1 MSAWGWPPGDRNPP
15 EAHTE
20 QADPAQT
27 SSQFWRPELSPTCEF
42 QVDRNFFAVTVW
54 KLIVETT
61 HCLPEIQTLQ
71 ATLILVPFCSLGQ
84 VPTIEATRPWL
95 GRDGTGARRPQ
106 PAWSDRRM
114 RRLPLAIV
122 GKGARPGRCPAV
134 CPSPRPWQARPVC
147 PRLVPQPWHRVT
159 AEAGRT
165 RLCLHRERGVWPQP
179 ARPRPGASARTPPE
193 GPRPP
198 GPGRP
203 GGQGG
208 SCPGPGRRRERGGGR
223 AVAGFR
229 WPVGPQQRGGSRAGA
244 GPGRPA
250 RGGSRGPARL
260 GQRLP
265 TCLCMAGACG
275 PVGPWSHAPQQ
286 PGGAAKE
293 PWGVRGVL
301 QPHSGVPHC
310 HTQGCQPLAGLT
322 ANTAAGGR
330 AVYAVVTLAV
340 ATSRRRG

>member
-1 MSAWGWPPGDRNPP
+1 MSPR
-15 EAHTE
+15 
-20 QADPAQT
+20 
-27 SSQFWRPELSPTCEF
+27 CEF

-71 ATLILVPFCSLGQ
+71 ATPIVVPFCSLGQ

-147 PRLVPQPWHRVT
+147 PRLVPQQWHRVT

-203 GGQGG
+203 GGEGG
-208 SCPGPGRRRERGGGR
+208 SRPGPGRRRERGGGR

-250 RGGSRGPARL
+250 RGGSRGRPDWDRGCRLASAWRVLVGRL
-260 GQRLP
+260 GP
-265 TCLCMAGACG
+265 GAT
-275 PVGPWSHAPQQ
+275 PPS
-286 PGGAAKE
+286 
-293 PWGVRGVL
+293 
-301 QPHSGVPHC
+301 S
-310 HTQGCQPLAGLT
+310 LAGLQRSRGGSGGSCSPTPGSPT
-322 ANTAAGGR
+322 ATPKAASHLLGSQQ
-330 AVYAVVTLAV
+330 TQ
-340 ATSRRRG
+340 RREAGQFTPW